1 MICLGIYVKSGLWAF
16 QVRIQLFVFQEYL
29 CLSEIWL
36 HELLCFLIMV
46 HFLLFLFFLS
56 ILSLQSSIWLANV
69 HHSNLKLQFHRCVSS
84 SLVYEA
90 TDWSKRAVSTDEESY
105 NLSDCYLL
113 QTSLCW
119 ILCFAVPTVVLNLF
133 IAVEFNTS
141 SRYHLYLQVT
151 AL

>member
-16 QVRIQLFVFQEYL
+16 QVRIQLFVFQEYS

-84 SLVYEA
+84 SLVYVA

-105 NLSDCYLL
+105 NLTAICFKQACVEFYAFQSPQLFLICLL
-113 QTSLCW
+113 QW
-119 ILCFAVPTVVLNLF
+119 
-133 IAVEFNTS
+133 S
-141 SRYHLYLQVT
+141 SIPPPGIIYIYR
-151 AL
+151 